1 LIEPLDKKQPG
12 KQILARLMHVCVV
25 DVMRNMMARCSRKR
39 EAAPHSGVGQFSM
52 SRIKDR
58 PSEDADRAAP
68 RSGLNR
74 RQFST
79 MLASVAGLPL
89 INGPDLISGEFLF
102 STPSGSYP
110 LYDKAASHV
119 LPKDGFQSRIALKD
133 SILKLVEYGV
143 IDRGKF
149 FALYGRRGPQPA
161 EFAEVLSD
169 PSERPIRLTAANAT
183 SYVDLLWPVGL
194 ATHMAANA
202 ESPLYGSPVKYASTE
217 GWTLGREESG
227 VVYFDRFPNPSCL
240 APSCPG
246 PSCFAIHSFTPVYLG
261 RARPWQVEIVFDE
274 DRRMADL
281 LIRGLKADL
290 ALTVGINEPYSPADH
305 VYYTIG
311 RHAGPRSLPA
321 AMIEIRNDEIGDE
334 IGLRSWADRLANILV
349 AATPGLRAGRHA
361 MV

>member
-1 LIEPLDKKQPG
+1 
-12 KQILARLMHVCVV
+12 
-25 DVMRNMMARCSRKR
+25 
-39 EAAPHSGVGQFSM
+39 M

-58 PSEDADRAAP
+58 PSENADRAAP

-119 LPKDGFQSRIALKD
+119 LPKDGFQSRIALND

-149 FALYGRRGPQPA
+149 FALYGRRGPHLA
-161 EFAEVLSD
+161 EFAEVLSK
-169 PSERPIRLTAANAT
+169 PSDRPIRLTAANAT

-194 ATHMAANA
+194 ATHMASNA
-202 ESPLYGSPVKYASTE
+202 ESPLYGSPVIYASTG

-227 VVYFDRFPNPSCL
+227 VVYFDKFPIVRLTPEQERRVVRIAKTTYRPCCDNSTFFQDCNHGSALLGLLQLGASQDLSRRELYQEALAFNAFWFPDNYVQTALFFKVVRKTEWADVDPRLVLSFDYSAGGPWQQNVAARVEAIHGL
-240 APSCPG
+240 VPPAPSGGEGCG
-246 PSCFAIHSFTPVYLG
+246 V
-261 RARPWQVEIVFDE
+261 
-274 DRRMADL
+274 
-281 LIRGLKADL
+281 
-290 ALTVGINEPYSPADH
+290 
-305 VYYTIG
+305 
-311 RHAGPRSLPA
+311 
-321 AMIEIRNDEIGDE
+321 
-334 IGLRSWADRLANILV
+334 
-349 AATPGLRAGRHA
+349 
-361 MV
+361 